1 MENLIRIILHLISVF
16 IGNPRCLV
24 HIAVY
29 LPVILQSQARLPG
42 LRAAQPGQQAVRAG
56 QGTGLPSDTTAAH
69 LGFSRFKGKRGVDV
83 RVQQGEIGLDL

>member
-1 MENLIRIILHLISVF
+1 M
-16 IGNPRCLV
+16 
-24 HIAVY
+24 Y

-56 QGTGLPSDTTAAH
+56 QGTGPPGDTAAAH

-83 RVQQGEIGLDL
+83 RVQQGKAGLDLN

>member
-1 MENLIRIILHLISVF
+1 M
-16 IGNPRCLV
+16 
-24 HIAVY
+24 Y

-56 QGTGLPSDTTAAH
+56 SGTGTPGDTTATH

-83 RVQQGEIGLDL
+83 RVQQGEVGLVPN